1 MGYLLRYQ
9 SRKNKITYLAKTN
22 TFITKCNKNVRHFQ
36 TVQDLR
42 QYWTTMNKKTKT
54 RLLNTHDRYSIE
66 VINEQ
71 HRRVDYLEDLIA
83 MTKDNPIKKEPKAE
97 SATKQKQESDLNPSA
112 EEVLNNIN
120 SNTKISD
127 IANKQNSKQN
137 KSDNLDIPTLQETF
151 DYLKENSKHCLILD
165 LEFYLNSK
173 QETKIKQ
180 IGGIVLGT
188 GKQFN
193 KFIFDSSDM
202 GTQQQ
207 LNFLKEHNLTYT
219 EADKLTP
226 DLIMQEVQHFIRDN
240 MLDTIVSWDNHLDFK
255 TLKEEGFSKIV
266 PSNMKT
272 YDLERIFANTNNNND
287 LSLNLQNFTTILNLP
302 HTGKWHDALD
312 DSRAIYQ
319 LCQLYL
325 KVLVPLN
332 NNTKQTVPVK
342 HF

>member
-1 MGYLLRYQ
+1 MSYLLRYH
-9 SRKNKITYLAKTN
+9 KNNGKNTYLTKSN
-22 TFITKCNKNVRHFQ
+22 TLARRSDKHVRCFKSISAINQCWTHMNKNIK
-36 TVQDLR
+36 
-42 QYWTTMNKKTKT
+42 TTLLLGRNKSKFE
-54 RLLNTHDRYSIE
+54 I
-66 VINEQ
+66 VNEQ
-71 HRRVDYLEDLIA
+71 NQFIEKLENDKH
-83 MTKDNPIKKEPKAE
+83 MTTNNMQNNDIENELEADF
-97 SATKQKQESDLNPSA
+97 ADDSD
-112 EEVLNNIN
+112 
-120 SNTKISD
+120 D
-127 IANKQNSKQN
+127 IADDSMIFPLPKTSTK
-137 KSDNLDIPTLQETF
+137 KPDIPTLQETF
-151 DYLKENSKHCLILD
+151 DYLKENGQHCLILD

-193 KFIFDSSDM
+193 KFIFDSNDM
-202 GTQQQ
+202 STQQQ
-207 LNFLKEHNLTYT
+207 LNFLKENNLTYA

-226 DLIMQEVQHFIRDN
+226 DLIIREVQHFIRDN
-240 MLDTIVSWDNHLDFK
+240 MVDTIVSWDNHLDFK

-325 KVLVPLN
+325 KVLIPLN
-332 NNTKQTVPVK
+332 NNTKQTVPAK